1 MINILAK
8 ENIMSCIHKM
18 EEKSELYEIYF
29 VVNVAEKTEFI
40 DYTNSE
46 QSILTEY
53 LTEEEYDAMIT
64 ALKKCKFNVRLFNSE
79 KYFIQFILQN
89 EDSIDFEHIIVFNLA
104 RNGKGLNKKALI
116 PSFCQLYNIK
126 HTGSGA
132 YNVCLGRHKF
142 HTNCILHSKGLPV
155 PQTWYYTDSG
165 WLLNQIPPQNKK
177 LIIKPS
183 FESASRGITEDSII
197 SYCEESQNQIKKL
210 QYQYEQNIIVQ
221 EFICGYEVQVPIIKF
236 DSQILPLMAVG
247 INMNDNPLLSNQIIT
262 YDIAFDETYNFYD
275 FAEVDSSLANKVMK
289 AATEACSVLNLE
301 HYCRFDFRIDL
312 NGNFYITDISTH
324 PFLIKHSAFA
334 FAFSAS
340 DLEYKDIFLT
350 LIELITGGG
359 KKHENFN

>member
-8 ENIMSCIHKM
+8 ENIMSRIQEMGK
-18 EEKSELYEIYF
+18 KSESYEIYF
-29 VVNVAEKTEFI
+29 VVNVAGKTEFI
-40 DYTNSE
+40 DYANSE

-53 LTEEEYDAMIT
+53 LTEEEYDVMIT
-64 ALKKCKFNVRLFNSE
+64 ALKRSKFNVKLFNSE
-79 KYFIQFILQN
+79 KHFIQFILQN
-89 EDSIDFEHIIVFNLA
+89 EDSIDFEHTIVFNLA

-155 PQTWYYTDSG
+155 PQTWYYTDNG
-165 WLLNQIPPQNKK
+165 WLLNEIPPQNKE

-183 FESASRGITEDSII
+183 FESASRGITENSII
-197 SYCEESQNQIKKL
+197 SYCEESQKRIKKL

-236 DSQILPLMAVG
+236 DGQILPLMAVG
-247 INMNDNPLLSNQIIT
+247 INMKNNPLLSKQIIT
-262 YDIAFDETYNFYD
+262 YDVAYDETYSFYD
-275 FAEVDSSLANKVMK
+275 FADIDSSLANEIMK
-289 AATEACSVLNLE
+289 TATKACAVLNLE

-312 NGNFYITDISTH
+312 DGNFYITDISTH

-334 FAFSAS
+334 FAFSAMN
-340 DLEYKDIFLT
+340 LEYEDIFLT
-350 LIELITGGG
+350 LIELIT
-359 KKHENFN
+359 EEVA

>member
-1 MINILAK
+1 MENILAK
-8 ENIMSCIHKM
+8 ENITSRIYKIA
-18 EEKSELYEIYF
+18 EKTELFEIYF

-40 DYTNSE
+40 DYSHSE

-53 LTEEEYDAMIT
+53 LTEEEYDVMIT
-64 ALKKCKFNVRLFNSE
+64 ALKECKFNVKLFNNE
-79 KYFIQFILQN
+79 KDFIQFIFQN
-89 EDSIDFEHIIVFNLA
+89 EKNIDFEHVIVFNLA

-142 HTNCILHSKGLPV
+142 HTNCILQSKGLPV
-155 PQTWYYTDSG
+155 PQTWYYTDGG
-165 WLLNQIPPQNKK
+165 WLLNKIPPQNIE

-183 FESASRGITEDSII
+183 FESASRGITEDSIV
-197 SYCEESQNQIKKL
+197 SYCEESQKHIENL

-236 DSQILPLMAVG
+236 DGQILPLMAVG
-247 INMNDNPLLSNQIIT
+247 ININDNPLLSNQIIT
-262 YDIAFDETYNFYD
+262 YNVAYDETYNFYN
-275 FAEVDSSLANKVMK
+275 FADIDSVLANEIMRT
-289 AATEACSVLNLE
+289 AAEACAVLNLE

-312 NGNFYITDISTH
+312 KGNFFITDISTH

-334 FAFSAS
+334 FAFSSFGLA
-340 DLEYKDIFLT
+340 YKDIFLT
-350 LIELITGGG
+350 LIELIAEEGT
-359 KKHENFN
+359 